1 LNRQYEK
8 EEYEKL
14 RAKIIGEMKEYGEFW
29 PAKFSPL
36 AYNDTIAYERFP
48 LTKEEAVSQ
57 GFVWRDLDIKD
68 YVPTIRDIPDHIQ
81 DVPDSIV
88 NEVIRCAHSNCTHQC
103 TTAFKIIPSELQFY
117 RTMNLPL
124 PRLCP
129 NCRHYERLAQRNPL
143 KLWHRK
149 CMKEGC
155 NNEFETSYAPERP
168 EIIYCEQCYQQEVV

>member
-1 LNRQYEK
+1 MNETPYVDQKGRIYT
-8 EEYEKL
+8 
-14 RAKIIGEMKEYGEFW
+14 YGEFF
-29 PAKFSPL
+29 PSELSPF
-36 AYNDTIAYERFP
+36 AYNETIAQEYFP
-48 LTKEEAVSQ
+48 ITKEEALHN
-57 GFVWRDLDIKD
+57 GYRWKDADIKN
-68 YVPTIRDIPDHIQ
+68 YKPTVSFQNLPDHIQ

-117 RTMNLPL
+117 HTMNLPL